1 MNRRRNVIISIAAA
15 VLSGMLV
22 YGVYL
27 LQLRQVEFQET
38 VSVMVPNRFVP
49 AGERI
54 TPDMLEVKQVA
65 KASYISEMVLDA
77 ESVAGMEAVVP
88 LGLGEPL
95 LNWKVD
101 KFRLLPSRT
110 QSTFQIPRDYVLSVS
125 NGIRAGDKVILYVT
139 GEEVASGRLFDQ
151 PVTVASVK
159 TSANIEIDDT
169 DNPNLLSLASG
180 DKEKMYASRRD
191 ANGMID
197 YINLNLQEEQWLEL
211 DSLCKSGKARIV
223 IAYSSQ
229 SLDIADAAAAQTEAG
244 S

>member
-1 MNRRRNVIISIAAA
+1 
-15 VLSGMLV
+15 
-22 YGVYL
+22 
-27 LQLRQVEFQET
+27 
-38 VSVMVPNRFVP
+38 
-49 AGERI
+49 
-54 TPDMLEVKQVA
+54 
-65 KASYISEMVLDA
+65 
-77 ESVAGMEAVVP
+77 
-88 LGLGEPL
+88 
-95 LNWKVD
+95 
-101 KFRLLPSRT
+101 
-110 QSTFQIPRDYVLSVS
+110 
-125 NGIRAGDKVILYVT
+125 
-139 GEEVASGRLFDQ
+139 LFDQ

>member
-101 KFRLLPSRT
+101 KWKLLPSRT
-110 QSTFQIPRDYVLSVS
+110 QSSLQIPRDYVLSVS

-139 GEEVASGRLFDQ
+139 G
-151 PVTVASVK
+151 
-159 TSANIEIDDT
+159 
-169 DNPNLLSLASG
+169 
-180 DKEKMYASRRD
+180 
-191 ANGMID
+191 
-197 YINLNLQEEQWLEL
+197 
-211 DSLCKSGKARIV
+211 
-223 IAYSSQ
+223 
-229 SLDIADAAAAQTEAG
+229 
-244 S
+244 